1 MISPLRFAPPFS
13 NHAVLQR
20 DQPIAVWGTA
30 VPAQVVTVRLAD
42 CASRVTCGPDGS
54 WLVRLAALPAG
65 GPYELIAT
73 TDADEVRIVDVLIGE
88 VWIASGQSNMEWE
101 LNYTSQ
107 GLSETES
114 DLPAI
119 RILTLHTPARL
130 GRQTEVDGRWTV
142 ANQKS
147 LADFSAVAGWFA
159 FTLHHQ
165 LGVPI
170 GLICNAWGG
179 TRLQA
184 WMSREA
190 LVQDP
195 DGLREVSN
203 YEKMVYAFHGPSGD
217 PSLPVDWD
225 DEGLQLDARNEGL
238 ENGWAAPEFD
248 DGHWAAMTL
257 PGRWQD
263 HGHAENGVFWFR
275 RRATIPAAWKGCEL
289 ALHLGA
295 IDKHDDTYVE
305 GERVGGLS
313 WEDGDNTWRTPR
325 VYRVPAHLV
334 KSDVLNIAVRV
345 RSHFHHGGLTGP
357 AGSMSVLFEDEPD
370 SRVALAGEWRYA
382 REQDWGVRTPPAIG
396 RGRPNSPYTL
406 FDSRL
411 APLIPYGL
419 RGVIW
424 YQGESN
430 TSEPALYCRML
441 PQMVRD
447 WRRAFGQGDFPFIQ
461 VQLANYTQANPEPAP
476 SAWAELREA
485 QAKALAEPGVGLVV
499 TIDVGDPHDIHPGN
513 KRPVGERLARWALVQ
528 TYGLEGDPCGPLFAG
543 LTQEGGGRVRVAF
556 THAAG
561 LRTRDGG
568 SPTHLALSGEDH
580 VFHWA
585 EARIEGGTL
594 LAWSERVPAPVAVR
608 YAWANNPEGCN
619 LIGGTA
625 SLPAAPFRSD
635 HW

>member
-1 MISPLRFAPPFS
+1 MISQLRFAPPFS

-20 DQPIAVWGTA
+20 DRPIAVWGSA
-30 VPAQVVTVRLAD
+30 PPAKVVIVRLAD
-42 CASRVTCGPDGS
+42 SAARVTAGPDGS
-54 WLVRLAALPAG
+54 WLVRLPALPAG
-65 GPYELIAT
+65 GPHELVAN
-73 TDADEVRIVDVLIGE
+73 ADGDEIRIIDVLIGE

-101 LNYTSQ
+101 LNQTSQ

-114 DLPAI
+114 NLPGI
-119 RILTLHTPARL
+119 RVLTVHTPARL
-130 GRQTEVDGRWTV
+130 GRQTELDGRWTP
-142 ANQKS
+142 ATQKS
-147 LADFSAVAGWFA
+147 LAGFSAVAGWFA
-159 FTLHHQ
+159 VTLHRE

-195 DGLREVSN
+195 DGLSEVSA
-203 YEKMVYAFHGPSGD
+203 YEQLAFAPPGTASD
-217 PSLPVDWD
+217 QLLPADWD
-225 DEGLQLDARNEGL
+225 DESLRLDACNEGL
-238 ENGWAAPEFD
+238 ESGWAAPEFD
-248 DGHWAAMTL
+248 DGHWATMTL
-257 PGRWQD
+257 PARWQD

-275 RRATIPAAWKGCEL
+275 RRATIPTAWQGCEL
-289 ALHLGA
+289 VLNLGA

-313 WEDGDNTWRTPR
+313 WEDGDNTWCTPR

-334 KSDVLNIAVRV
+334 KGDALQIAVRA
-345 RSHFHHGGLTGP
+345 RSHFHHGGLIGP
-357 AGSMSVLFEDEPD
+357 AASMSVLFEGDPA
-370 SRVALAGEWRYA
+370 SSVALAGEWRYA

-396 RGRPNSPYTL
+396 PGSPNSPYTL

-430 TSEPALYCRML
+430 VDEAALYRRML
-441 PQMVRD
+441 PQLVRD
-447 WRRAFGQGDFPFIQ
+447 WRRAFGQGSFPFIQ
-461 VQLANYTQANPEPAP
+461 VQLANYMQPNPEPGP

-485 QAKALAEPGVGLVV
+485 QAKALAEPGVGLVA
-499 TIDVGDPHDIHPGN
+499 TIDVGDANDIHPRN

-528 TYGLEGDPCGPLFAG
+528 TYGHEGDPCGPIFAG
-543 LTQEGGGRVRVAF
+543 LTQEVGGRVRVAF

-561 LRTRDGG
+561 LRTRDGAA
-568 SPTHLALSGEDH
+568 PAHVALAGEGR

-585 EARIEGGTL
+585 EARIEGECL
-594 LAWSERVPAPVAVR
+594 IAWSERVPEPVAVR

-619 LIGGTA
+619 LVGGTA

-635 HW
+635 DW